1 MFRSKKKLEKNSSV
15 SQSVSSSSSS
25 LIGGGGA
32 SSRPAVS
39 ASSVVAGRSK
49 LLGLGSGSGGSAAG
63 GGTGW
68 GRGSP
73 GKSTR
78 RFFKS
83 NSKKSS
89 SDAAAVA
96 AASSSSSSSLN
107 AEEKDK
113 VDGTVAAA
121 VATSASAAAA
131 AAVFASNNDNHDDD
145 NNNNGGSGSNL
156 DTTGASD
163 VAESFQPKKAEDE
176 DEEEQQ
182 QQHQQQQEEEEKE
195 EEALVQ
201 KDLFQA
207 RREMT
212 TGANVTMK
220 QTEAFQPTLPLP
232 DVVSSQ
238 GLSRMMNPSTTTTTT
253 SRSKGV
259 SSRKSK
265 SSRDN
270 LVHDNQKKSS
280 GSVVTKWST
289 FTTSLKEKRKEEEK
303 TAVDD
308 NATATFS
315 FNDASNMQQKKYTL
329 KDPTDT
335 RAVSELVTY
344 LVPRKTSSVMNYMDP
359 SSLAFLTSSSSSS
372 SSTTAA
378 TTTMKSLDSQFYNEC
393 LFVSRVNQFQFEHSN
408 KNGMGGNHIQPV
420 VMGTVKNISGTNTST
435 STSTSI
441 IGNRLANTMTSIKG
455 RKKLKVYH
463 VCITRMT
470 NSILDWQHRTMT
482 CRGVYLNGVLIVN
495 GLKNH
500 YYHHDD
506 DDGQLEF
513 EGGEERHGEKVEDD
527 DDDDD
532 DDEDNDDYSLL
543 YNPHHQQVKDVALEH
558 TSKDTFQQ
566 DADAQERLSLLKS
579 SRTHKSNKQQVPPEL
594 EQSSFPSL
602 VFFEIYSDGTHPE
615 IVQVLDLDQLV
626 AIENVVNS
634 GVVKLVF
641 QNGVTVELDCD
652 LDRTAARG
660 QPSNSVMVA
669 DDGAFL
675 NKNRFLWSLLQIH
688 AILCTSVVER
698 RTRMG
703 NTTTEP
709 LDAAYSRVQVAT
721 VLPQVQMRNV
731 DKAELQ
737 YISTVNGFLSE
748 NPILF
753 LLLERQK
760 ILARGTERRTAGTS
774 SNRYKDHKGG
784 MDTDVSSHFDDEAEE
799 KNSSDYLLKDE
810 LDDIAYDM
818 IMGNFNGLTLF
829 FNEEEKQDAEQ
840 ILNTATLKEL
850 VAHDGKVM
858 QDVDFNEAD
867 TAGVLMQLLQKRM
880 RALEA
885 ETCRRLIAWEDGKK
899 HSISTS
905 GSSMFDTVE
914 SQSLSS
920 LFHTLDKLD
929 SELEDMEEWLADKA
943 AAIKPLTDECR
954 KVEEVNRQLE
964 QQKRSF
970 DLLSDELERLL
981 GGLELD
987 REVEVIIKD
996 PSSKLTFLNNGD
1008 IDLANSEG
1016 GVQEIYNAGKLLK
1029 MTFDKIFQEG
1039 GIHLRAVNERAEAL
1053 SNLST
1058 LFCQSV
1064 ADIIVS
1070 VMKRAI
1076 AEATNEDESQADK
1089 TMNHVAIAKSIRNV
1103 SLHIIFV
1110 FII

>member
-1 MFRSKKKLEKNSSV
+1 
-15 SQSVSSSSSS
+15 
-25 LIGGGGA
+25 
-32 SSRPAVS
+32 
-39 ASSVVAGRSK
+39 
-49 LLGLGSGSGGSAAG
+49 LGLGGGSGSGT
-63 GGTGW
+63 GGTGGGW

-89 SDAAAVA
+89 SSDVAAVTAAVA
-96 AASSSSSSSLN
+96 SSSLSSLN
-107 AEEKDK
+107 VEEKVK
-113 VDGTVAAA
+113 VDSTVAAA
-121 VATSASAAAA
+121 VATEGNDSAAMAALSASAAA
-131 AAVFASNNDNHDDD
+131 FASNNDND
-145 NNNNGGSGSNL
+145 NIGGSGGSNL
-156 DTTGASD
+156 DHTAGASD
-163 VAESFQPKKAEDE
+163 GAESFQPKKAED
-176 DEEEQQ
+176 DNEEEQQ
-182 QQHQQQQEEEEKE
+182 QQQQQQQQQEE

-212 TGANVTMK
+212 TGANITMK

-238 GLSRMMNPSTTTTTT
+238 GLSRVNPSTTTTTP
-253 SRSKGV
+253 SKGM
-259 SSRKSK
+259 SSRKNK
-265 SSRDN
+265 SSRTN
-270 LVHDNQKKSS
+270 LAHDNQKKSS

-289 FTTSLKEKRKEEEK
+289 FTTSFKKEKRKEENM
-303 TAVDD
+303 AVDD

-315 FNDASNMQQKKYTL
+315 FNDASNMQQTKYTL

-344 LVPRKTSSVMNYMDP
+344 LVPKKTSSVMNYMDP
-359 SSLAFLTSSSSSS
+359 SSLAFLTSSS
-372 SSTTAA
+372 TTATTTTITTTAAAATA

-393 LFVSRVNQFQFEHSN
+393 LFVSRVNQYKFEHS
-408 KNGMGGNHIQPV
+408 KNGMGGNNIQPV
-420 VMGTVKNISGTNTST
+420 VMGTAQNASGTNTNT
-435 STSTSI
+435 NT

-455 RKKLKVYH
+455 RKKQKVYH

-495 GLKNH
+495 GLNH
-500 YYHHDD
+500 YYHDD
-506 DDGQLEF
+506 DDGRSEF

-532 DDEDNDDYSLL
+532 DEEEDNDDYSLL

-558 TSKDTFQQ
+558 TEKDTFQQ

-579 SRTHKSNKQQVPPEL
+579 SRTHKRKQEVPPEL

-626 AIENVVNS
+626 AIENVANS

-652 LDRTAARG
+652 LDRTATRG

-698 RTRMG
+698 RMRMG

-760 ILARGTERRTAGTS
+760 ILARGTESRRTAGTS
-774 SNRYKDHKGG
+774 TNRKKDHFDG
-784 MDTDVSSHFDDEAEE
+784 MDADVSSHFDEGEE
-799 KNSSDYLLKDE
+799 KNSGDYLLKDE

-818 IMGNFNGLTLF
+818 IMGNFNRLTLF
-829 FNEEEKQDAEQ
+829 FNEEEKQDAEEV
-840 ILNTATLKEL
+840 LNTATLKEL

-880 RALEA
+880 RDLEA

-964 QQKRSF
+964 QQKLSF

-1070 VMKRAI
+1070 VMRRAI
-1076 AEATNEDESQADK
+1076 AEATNEDELQADK

-1103 SLHIIFV
+1103 S
-1110 FII
+1110 